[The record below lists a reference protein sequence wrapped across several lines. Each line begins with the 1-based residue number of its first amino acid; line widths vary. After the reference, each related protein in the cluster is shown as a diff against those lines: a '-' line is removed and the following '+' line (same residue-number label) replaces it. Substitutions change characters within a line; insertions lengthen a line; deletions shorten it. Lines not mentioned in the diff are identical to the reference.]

1 MAPPDART
9 APDHALQLRRDWLE
23 TSGRDNHRAM
33 ADNDSRAGKR
43 YDDPVIRSFLDRLHA
58 PHDAALERAFATPEE
73 NPEIPAI
80 MLGASEARLL
90 ELLLRI
96 HGTRKAVE
104 VGTLVG
110 YSALRMAAAIGPGG
124 KLWTIEYDP
133 KHAELARQNVALAGF
148 EDRVEVLVGKGMEV
162 LPTIEQH
169 GPFDA
174 VFIDADK
181 ESYHLYGAWAARH
194 LRSGGL
200 LIADNAY
207 VFGNL
212 LADTAQGRSV
222 KQLHEDVARHFDSV
236 CIPTPDGLLLGIKR

>member
-1 MAPPDART
+1 MRRPARAAGVT
-9 APDHALQLRRDWLE
+9 PGLATWLGSSRVL
-23 TSGRDNHRAM
+23 TIAAM
-33 ADNDSRAGKR
+33 ADKDSRAGKR

-58 PHDAALERAFATPEE
+58 PHDKALASAYAAPED

-80 MLGASEARLL
+80 MLGPSEARLL

-104 VGTLVG
+104 LGTLVG
-110 YSALRMAAAIGPGG
+110 YSALRMAAAMGPEGR
-124 KLWTIEYDP
+124 LWTIDSEP
-133 KHAELARQNVALAGF
+133 LHAEVARRNIELAGYQ
-148 EDRVEVLVGKGMEV
+148 DRVEVLVGKAMEV

-174 VFIDADK
+174 VFLDADK

-212 LADTAQGRSV
+212 LADTDAGRGV
-222 KQLHEDVARHFDSV
+222 KRMHEEAARHFHSV
-236 CIPTPDGLLLGIKR
+236 CIPTPDGMLLAIKK

>member
-1 MAPPDART
+1 
-9 APDHALQLRRDWLE
+9 
-23 TSGRDNHRAM
+23 M

-58 PHDAALERAFATPEE
+58 RHDAALERAFASPQD

-80 MLGASEARLL
+80 MLGPSEARLL

-104 VGTLVG
+104 LGTLVG
-110 YSALRMAAAIGPGG
+110 YSALRMAAAMGPEG
-124 KLWTIEYDP
+124 KLWTIEYEP
-133 KHAELARQNVALAGF
+133 LHAEIARQNIALAGF
-148 EDRVEVLVGKGMEV
+148 QDRVEVLVGKAMDV

-174 VFIDADK
+174 VFLDADK
-181 ESYHLYGAWAARH
+181 ESYHLYGAWATRH
-194 LRSGGL
+194 LRKGGL

-212 LADTAQGRSV
+212 LADTDAGRSV
-222 KQLHEDVARHFDSV
+222 KRMHEEVARQFDSV
-236 CIPTPDGLLLGIKR
+236 CIPTPDGMLLGIKR

>member
-1 MAPPDART
+1 
-9 APDHALQLRRDWLE
+9 
-23 TSGRDNHRAM
+23 M

-43 YDDPVIRSFLDRLHA
+43 YDDPVVRSFLDRLHA
-58 PHDAALERAFATPEE
+58 PHDEALKQAFAGPEE

-80 MLGASEARLL
+80 MLGPSEARLL

-96 HGTRKAVE
+96 HGARKAVE
-104 VGTLVG
+104 VGTLIG
-110 YSALRMAAAIGPGG
+110 YSALRMAAGMGPEG
-124 KLWTIEYDP
+124 KLWTIEFDP
-133 KHAELARQNVALAGF
+133 MHAEVARQNVARAGF
-148 EDRVEVLVGKGMEV
+148 QDRVEVLVGKGMEV
-162 LPTIEQH
+162 LPSIEQH

-174 VFIDADK
+174 VFVDADK

-194 LRSGGL
+194 LRRGGL

-212 LADTAQGRSV
+212 LTDTPAGRAV

-236 CIPTPDGLLLGIKR
+236 CIPTPDGMLLGIKR

>member
-1 MAPPDART
+1 
-9 APDHALQLRRDWLE
+9 
-23 TSGRDNHRAM
+23 M

-43 YDDPVIRSFLDRLHA
+43 YDDPAIRSFLDKLHA
-58 PHDAALERAFATPEE
+58 PHDEALERAFTAPRQ

-80 MLGASEARLL
+80 MLGPSEGRLL

-104 VGTLVG
+104 LGTLAG
-110 YSALRMAAAIGPGG
+110 YSALRMAAALGPEG
-124 KLWTIEYDP
+124 KLWTIDSEP
-133 KHAELARQNVALAGF
+133 LHAEVARQNIALAGF
-148 EDRVEVLVGKGMEV
+148 QDRVEVLVGKAMDV

-174 VFIDADK
+174 VFLDADK
-181 ESYHLYGAWAARH
+181 ESYHLYGAWATRH
-194 LRSGGL
+194 LRPGGL

-212 LADTAQGRSV
+212 LTDTAPGRNV
-222 KQLHEDVARHFDSV
+222 KRMHEEAAEHFHSV
-236 CIPTPDGLLLGIKR
+236 CISTPDGMLLGIKK